1 MGTRVR
7 PPSMLCLIY
16 FSALLSLGLA
26 QSIGFGK
33 CPKVT
38 VQENFD
44 VNQYTGRWYEIQR
57 IPVIYQKGQYRVTA
71 TYTSK
76 SNGLI
81 EVVNA
86 GKGSDGKPVSITG
99 EAKCDNTGKMWSSF
113 LCSTT
118 FWRLLG
124 SGY

>member
-44 VNQYTGRWYEIQR
+44 VNQYTGRWYEIQSVTTPKSR
-57 IPVIYQKGQYRVTA
+57 QNVEFVSLQYNLLETTGFWILTTKHILWYTPVA
-71 TYTSK
+71 
-76 SNGLI
+76 
-81 EVVNA
+81 
-86 GKGSDGKPVSITG
+86 
-99 EAKCDNTGKMWSSF
+99 MWDWQMLS
-113 LCSTT
+113 LCG
-118 FWRLLG
+118 F
-124 SGY
+124 